1 MTILVPRE
9 VPHPS
14 DEALAEC
21 ASTFEKHRIFLL
33 ATQPFYGTLLMNLKY
48 CGFHASVPTAAVS
61 PDGSVYMNPAWI
73 LSLTAEQQ
81 RGLLLHETLHVALD
95 AFGRQ
100 GPRAPGLW
108 NKAHDFAINLLI
120 DDIPGGRISLPPGG
134 LLNQQF
140 RGMSA
145 EEIYDLLVQD
155 SDRDDDGGA
164 YHDFPVPGDGRGDGG
179 TSHGGGSS
187 MPDDLRADLATSELG
202 KKAERGDQS
211 AVNELRQKWKEIVAI
226 ARQTAK
232 MQGKM
237 PAGLDQQIEK
247 YLNPTVPWFEV
258 LARFV
263 GDALG
268 PQMSTFS
275 RPSRRQ
281 SAIGRAAILP
291 GRNRRTG
298 ADITILWDTSGSMNG
313 EADAIF
319 AEVCGICDDMGI
331 SARLIVCD
339 ADVHWDGLIE
349 CADDALDHL
358 SGGGGSDFIPA
369 FDRIDEEARRTVV
382 VAFTDG
388 YISVPSTQSPFVN
401 GAIWC
406 LTKGGKR
413 PAPWGEVISLEDS

>member
-1 MTILVPRE
+1 MIVGPPT
-9 VPHPS
+9 
-14 DEALAEC
+14 DEELATM
-21 ASTFEKHRIFLL
+21 ADSFEKHRIFLL

-48 CGFHASVPTAAVS
+48 MGFHPSVPTAAVS
-61 PDGSVYMNPAWI
+61 ADGSVYMNPRFLAG
-73 LSLTAEQQ
+73 LTPEGQ

-108 NKAHDFAINLLI
+108 NKAHDYAINLMI

-134 LLNQQF
+134 LLDQKY
-140 RGMSA
+140 RGWSA
-145 EEIYDLLVQD
+145 EEVYEDLLQKNGD
-155 SDRDDDGGA
+155 GENDGGN
-164 YHDFPVPGDGRGDGG
+164 
-179 TSHGGGSS
+179 GSGPP
-187 MPDDLRADLATSELG
+187 MDDLRPDLSTTTLG
-202 KKAERGDQS
+202 KEAQRGDSS
-211 AVNELRQKWKEIVAI
+211 AANQLRQKWREVLAI

-232 MQGKM
+232 LQGKM
-237 PAGLDQQIEK
+237 PAGLDQQIGK
-247 YLNPTVPWFEV
+247 YLNPTVPWTEV

-268 PQMSTFS
+268 PQQSTFS

-281 SAIGRAAILP
+281 SAIGRAAIMP

-319 AEVCGICDDMGI
+319 AEVCGICNDMGI

-339 ADVHWDGLIE
+339 AAVHWDGMIE
-349 CADDALDHL
+349 SADDALEHL
-358 SGGGGSDFIPA
+358 AGGGGSDFIPA
-369 FDRIDEEARRTVV
+369 FDLINSEARRTVV

-388 YISVPSTQSPFVN
+388 YIDVPSSQSPFADGV
-401 GAIWC
+401 IWC
-406 LTKGGKR
+406 LTSSGAR
-413 PAPWGEVISLEDS
+413 PAPWGQVITLEK